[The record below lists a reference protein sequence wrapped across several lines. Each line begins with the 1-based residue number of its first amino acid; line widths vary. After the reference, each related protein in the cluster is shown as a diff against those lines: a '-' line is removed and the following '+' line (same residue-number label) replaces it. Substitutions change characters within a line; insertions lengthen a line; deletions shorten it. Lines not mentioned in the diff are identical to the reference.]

1 MLVSFLSGPV
11 PAGAQEPSNILK
23 IDDRSAKSL
32 LMAMTSKGDLKTPQ
46 HSEAWTTMATV
57 AMGMGLEKCGFA
69 QPGDISILWKPAL
82 ESMTPDQIEVLNRM
96 VTANFR
102 NAQTKK
108 FVDLK
113 KLYPIT
119 RQTVIFLSDGKSKWD
134 CTGIAKV
141 WEAAT
146 NFSARN
152 GN

>member
-1 MLVSFLSGPV
+1 
-11 PAGAQEPSNILK
+11 
-23 IDDRSAKSL
+23 
-32 LMAMTSKGDLKTPQ
+32 
-46 HSEAWTTMATV
+46 MATV
-57 AMGMGLEKCGFA
+57 ALGMGLEKCEFA
-69 QPGDISILWKPAL
+69 QPGDTSMFWKPAL

-108 FVDLK
+108 FVNLR

-134 CTGIAKV
+134 CTEIAKV

-146 NFSARN
+146 NYSSRN
-152 GN
+152 SN